1 MRKLEKLQIV
11 TPEVPGPKAQE
22 LLRLHKENVPS
33 GVSNVLPTFVKR
45 AEGALFEDVDGNVFL
60 DFAGGI
66 GVLNIGYSHPEVVEV
81 VKEQAEK
88 FFHTM
93 INNVYYEQYAKLA
106 KEVNHL
112 MPGDYAKK
120 TFFVN
125 SGAEAVEN
133 AIKIARK
140 YTKRTEII
148 TFTGA
153 FHGRTLMTM
162 SLTSKVKPYKLG
174 FGPFAPGIH
183 RMEFPYC
190 YRCPFGLDRKTC
202 GLHCAN
208 RFEDFF
214 LEEVDASEVA
224 AIIIEPVQGEGGFIL
239 PPDEYVE
246 RLRKICDEN
255 GIILIADEIQSGFA
269 RTGKMFAH
277 EYWSVT
283 PDLVTT
289 AKSMAAG
296 LPIAGV
302 TGKAEIMDAAHVG
315 GIGGTFAGNP
325 LSATAGLKVVEVM
338 KRDNFPAKAMHVGQ
352 LMKQRLEKMYDR
364 FSMIGDIRGR
374 GAMFAVELVKDR
386 ETKLPAA
393 EEVGAIV
400 KECWKNGL
408 LVLNCGVRGNNI
420 RFLMPLVITDDQLNA
435 GFDVLE
441 KAFEKYLK

>member
-1 MRKLEKLQIV
+1 MVKLEKPGIV

-22 LLRLHKENVPS
+22 LLALHKENVPS

-66 GVLNIGYSHPEVVEV
+66 GVLNIGYSNAEVVEV

-93 INNVYYEQYAKLA
+93 INNVYYEQYGKLA
-106 KEVNHL
+106 KELNLL
-112 MPGDYAKK
+112 MPGDHAKK

-162 SLTSKVKPYKLG
+162 SLTSKVKPYKFG

-224 AIIIEPVQGEGGFIL
+224 AVIIEPVQGEGGFIL

-255 GIILIADEIQSGFA
+255 GIVLIADEIQSGFA

-277 EYWSVT
+277 DYWSVT

-296 LPIAGV
+296 LPIAAV
-302 TGKAEIMDAAHVG
+302 TGKAEIMDATHAG

-325 LSATAGLKVVEVM
+325 LSAAAGLKVVEIM
-338 KRDNFPAKAMHVGQ
+338 KRDDFPAKAMHVGQ
-352 LMKQRLEKMYDR
+352 LMKQRLEKMRDR

-374 GAMFAVELVKDR
+374 GAMLAVELVKDR
-386 ETKLPAA
+386 DTKAPAA
-393 EEVGAIV
+393 EETGAIV

-408 LVLNCGVRGNNI
+408 LILNCGVRGNNI

-435 GFDVLE
+435 GFDILE

>member
-1 MRKLEKLQIV
+1 MEKLTMPKLV
-11 TPEVPGPKAQE
+11 TSEVPGPKAKE
-22 LLRLHKENVPS
+22 LLALHKENVPT

-60 DFAGGI
+60 DFGGGI
-66 GVLNIGYSHPEVVEV
+66 GVLNIGYSHPEVVGV
-81 VKEQAEK
+81 VKDQADK

-93 INNVYYEQYAKLA
+93 INNVFYEQYAKLA
-106 KEVNHL
+106 KEINQLV
-112 MPGDYAKK
+112 PGNYPKK

-153 FHGRTLMTM
+153 FHGRTLLTM
-162 SLTSKVKPYKLG
+162 SLTSKVKPYKFG

-183 RMEFPYC
+183 RIEFPYC

-239 PPDEYVE
+239 PPDEYVA
-246 RLRKICDEN
+246 RLREICDDN
-255 GIILIADEIQSGFA
+255 GILLIADEIQSGFS

-277 EYWSVT
+277 EYWDVL

-302 TGKAEIMDAAHVG
+302 TGKAEIMDAPHVG

-325 LSATAGLKVVEVM
+325 LSAAAGLKVVEVM
-338 KRDNFPAKAMHVGQ
+338 KRDDFPAKAMHVGKI
-352 LMKQRLEKMYDR
+352 MNQRLEALKNR
-364 FSMIGDIRGR
+364 FSMIGDVRGR
-374 GAMFAVELVKDR
+374 GAMVAVELVKDR
-386 ETKLPAA
+386 ETKAAAA
-393 EEVGAIV
+393 EETGAIV

-408 LVLNCGVRGNNI
+408 LILNCGVRGNNI

-435 GFDVLE
+435 GLDILE
-441 KAFEKYLK
+441 KAFEKHIK